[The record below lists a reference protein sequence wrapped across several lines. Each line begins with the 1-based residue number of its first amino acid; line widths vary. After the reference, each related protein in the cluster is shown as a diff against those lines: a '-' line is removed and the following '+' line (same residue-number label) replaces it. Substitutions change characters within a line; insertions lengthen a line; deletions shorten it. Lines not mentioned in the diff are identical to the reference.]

1 MQEKIMSGNYEPM
14 TGMRWSGVSEQAK
27 ELVYKLVVVDLGLS
41 AEQILQPA
49 GLRWI
54 KRFEMEQEGFGCDGS
69 SMSMS
74 RRGRKEEEGGGTGGG
89 GKRKGPISYWQLAVL
104 LSSK

>member
-1 MQEKIMSGNYEPM
+1 MQEKIMTDNYKLM
-14 TGMRWSGVSEQAK
+14 TGMKWSGVSEQAK
-27 ELVYKLVVVDLGLS
+27 ELVYKLVVVDLVGLS

-69 SMSMS
+69 
-74 RRGRKEEEGGGTGGG
+74 GWK
-89 GKRKGPISYWQLAVL
+89 
-104 LSSK
+104 